1 MRIGYLLFPRL
12 TQLDLTGAY
21 EVLARLPDVESVL
34 VAPTRE
40 RVWSDTGL
48 AFTPDATYADAA
60 ALDVIVVPGGPGAT
74 EAMIDPAT
82 LDFVSHTGERAA
94 WVTSVCTGA
103 LVLGAAGLL
112 RGYRA
117 TTHWTSMELLPYF
130 GATPVHE
137 RVVIDRNR
145 MTGGGVTAG
154 IDFGLTLA
162 AEIAGRAVAEGIQLN
177 LEYVPAPPFTAGS
190 PETAPGDVIE
200 RYQAG
205 RTDIHQ
211 RRTEHAQDAAKRLG
225 IVMR

>member
-21 EVLARLPDVESVL
+21 EVLARLPDVESLL
-34 VAPTRE
+34 VAATRE
-40 RVWSDTGL
+40 RVWSDTGM
-48 AFTPDATYADAA
+48 AFSPDVTFADAPP
-60 ALDVIVVPGGPGAT
+60 LDVLVVPGGPGAT
-74 EAMIDPAT
+74 DAMIDAST
-82 LDFVSHTGERAA
+82 LDYVSRVGEGAT

-190 PETAPGDVIE
+190 PDTAPADVLA
-200 RYQAG
+200 RYQEG
-205 RTDIHQ
+205 RTQIHQ
-211 RRTEHAQDAAKRLG
+211 RRTAYAQDAARRLG
-225 IVMR
+225 IVVR